1 MSLTGTLSKIV
12 GAHDTAAGFGPSF
25 PQAASTPFVLGLAE
39 VACHNAVAPELGAGE
54 ITVGTAATIE
64 HRSPS
69 PIGATLTARARLTER
84 TGRRLQFEVD
94 VFDGDQ
100 VCATVAHSRAVV
112 SAEQIAARLADR
124 GTGE

>member
-1 MSLTGTLSKIV
+1 MSLTGSLSKTV
-12 GAHDTAAGFGPSF
+12 SEHDTAAGFGPSF

-39 VACHNAVAPELGAGE
+39 VACHNAIAEELGPGE

-64 HRSPS
+64 HRLPS
-69 PIGATLTARARLTER
+69 PIGATLTAQARLTER

-94 VFDGDQ
+94 VLDGDQ

-112 SAEQIAARLADR
+112 PGEQIAARLAQR
-124 GTGE
+124 ASGG